1 MKVKCVIL
9 KTCFFFNG
17 KLNYWKLPWH
27 QKVDSTPK
35 NFFYKGN
42 FFACEKNVTTPSP
55 PPPPPLNFWI
65 YSAMQRFHGMKMK
78 KTLYWIWIKKSTI
91 AKQKWNEQ
99 KTTYV
104 SKIPEDTFHPV
115 LFQNEGTS
123 TLRNSLKKNVW
134 EKDSIYIC

>member
-1 MKVKCVIL
+1 MENLIIENYHDTK
-9 KTCFFFNG
+9 
-17 KLNYWKLPWH
+17 KLIVR
-27 QKVDSTPK
+27 QKISFTRAISLHVRKMSQP
-35 NFFYKGN
+35 
-42 FFACEKNVTTPSP
+42 PP

-104 SKIPEDTFHPV
+104 SKIPEDTFNPV

-123 TLRNSLKKNVW
+123 ILRNSLKKNVW